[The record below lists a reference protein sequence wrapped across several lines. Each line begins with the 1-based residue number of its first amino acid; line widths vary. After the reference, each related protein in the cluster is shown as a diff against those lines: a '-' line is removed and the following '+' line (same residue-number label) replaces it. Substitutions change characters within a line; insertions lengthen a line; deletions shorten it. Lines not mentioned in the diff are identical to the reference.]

1 MSHKILQRIKRAWK
15 TARLTANLMVGVPDY
30 ENYVAQQRKH
40 NPNAPVMTELQ
51 FQDYCRKR
59 RCGANCCTTGPNAAG
74 GSASRCAGT
83 GHWATYSPGR
93 IQTVQRTSQGKDVVR
108 RSGRAWCAGRA

>member
-1 MSHKILQRIKRAWK
+1 MKRKLAAWWK
-15 TARLTANLMVGVPDY
+15 TAKLTANLMAGVPDY

-59 RCGANCCTTGPNAAG
+59 AAV
-74 GSASRCAGT
+74 
-83 GHWATYSPGR
+83 
-93 IQTVQRTSQGKDVVR
+93 QTAEDVVNR
-108 RSGRAWCAGRA
+108 LNG